1 MSLLQEN
8 SERSLV
14 MSEAAKSAE
23 AEKAA
28 PAMEVEEVSI
38 QDYKKVGFFLYR
50 VVVFQENEEDEV
62 MKEVSKMS
70 TDEIV
75 ARTRLLDNDI
85 RIMKSE
91 VVRISHE
98 KQAQED
104 KIKENTEKI
113 KVQFH
118 TSALVWSTTTRL

>member
-1 MSLLQEN
+1 
-8 SERSLV
+8 

-38 QDYKKVGFFLYR
+38 QDCKMVGFFIR

-113 KVQFH
+113 KV
-118 TSALVWSTTTRL
+118 

>member
-1 MSLLQEN
+1 
-8 SERSLV
+8 

-70 TDEIV
+70 LD
-75 ARTRLLDNDI
+75 ALLGAPKPVLSPAAEFMD
-85 RIMKSE
+85 
-91 VVRISHE
+91 
-98 KQAQED
+98 
-104 KIKENTEKI
+104 
-113 KVQFH
+113 
-118 TSALVWSTTTRL
+118 